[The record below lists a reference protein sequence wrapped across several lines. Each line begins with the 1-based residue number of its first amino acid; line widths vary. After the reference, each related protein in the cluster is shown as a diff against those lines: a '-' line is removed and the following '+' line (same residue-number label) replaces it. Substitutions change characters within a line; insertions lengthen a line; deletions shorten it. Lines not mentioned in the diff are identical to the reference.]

1 MNSRS
6 GRFVQQ
12 FIKIL
17 VLPLLIGS
25 PLIANCA
32 KPTQSSEELTSAIEQ
47 QLLQKWLSLGQRQ
60 DEVTK
65 VTISGLPAGY
75 KSPRCLNGLQVT
87 SGKQLVL
94 GRNSIQV
101 SCEKKTNWSLMLN
114 ADIEVWRDVVVL
126 RDHISRGITI
136 NSHAVT
142 LQQRNLAKLQR
153 GYFTNTQSVI
163 GNISKRSLKAGTAI
177 SPNMINLPIIVQRGQ
192 AINLRVEHP
201 GLAVDMK
208 GIALKKGRKGDTIK
222 VKNSSSNR
230 VLYGTIVH
238 ADLIRIN

>member
-6 GRFVQQ
+6 DRFVQQ

-17 VLPLLIGS
+17 ALPLLIGC
-25 PLIANCA
+25 PLIANSTNDA
-32 KPTQSSEELTSAIEQ
+32 HIEGDLTSKIQ
-47 QLLQKWLSLGQRQ
+47 QQILHQWLSLGQRQ
-60 DEVTK
+60 GETSK
-65 VTISGLPAGY
+65 VIITGIPASY
-75 KSPRCLNGLQVT
+75 KSPNCLLGLLV
-87 SGKQLVL
+87 SSSKELVL

-101 SCEKKTNWSLMLN
+101 SCQNKTSWSLMLN

-126 RDHISRGITI
+126 RDHISRGNKIS
-136 NSHAVT
+136 NHALT

-153 GYFTNTQSVI
+153 GYFTDIKQVL

-177 SPNMINLPIIVQRGQ
+177 TPNMINLPIIVQRGQ

-230 VLYGTIVH
+230 ILYGTIVH
-238 ADLIRIN
+238 GDLVRIN